1 MTEIIGW
8 IGLGLLLV
16 AWIPQT
22 LESIKA
28 GHSPVNIIFIL
39 LYVISSGLL
48 AIYAYLN
55 SDMVFLILN
64 ALLMLG
70 SGINLYYKLWPRK

>member
-1 MTEIIGW
+1 MTDLIGW

-22 LESIKA
+22 IESIRA
-28 GHSPVNIIFIL
+28 GHSAVNIIFVW
-39 LYVISSGLL
+39 LYMISSTLL
-48 AIYAYLN
+48 ALYAFLR
-55 SDMVFLILN
+55 DDIVFLLLN
-64 ALLMLG
+64 ALLAIG